1 MIVRPSFWAVA
12 LIGAMLLPAVA
23 EAGTTMDAVKKRGIL
38 NCGVGTGL
46 AGFSLPD
53 AQGNW
58 TGLDVDT
65 CRAIA
70 ASVLG
75 GADKVKFFP
84 YNAQQRF
91 TALQSGEIDVLA
103 RNTTATSTRDTG
115 LGVSF
120 APVTFFDGQGFMV
133 KANLG
138 VKSAKELG
146 GATVCVQQG
155 TTTELNLTDYF
166 RTNKMDLKP
175 VVYAELP
182 ELQQA
187 FFSGRCDAFTT
198 DSSQLAGVRAGAAAK
213 PDDYVILP
221 EIISK
226 EPLAPAYRVGDN
238 EWAKVVN
245 WTIYALFQ
253 AEESGI
259 TKANVDQ
266 MLKTDNPDIKRLL
279 GVTPGGLPNVG
290 VDDQWAYRAIKQVG
304 NYGEIFERNVGQGSS
319 LKLKRGLN
327 AQWKEGGLIY
337 ALPIR

>member
-1 MIVRPSFWAVA
+1 MVKGGFDPAEAGSKRMIAIRGFWAVA
-12 LIGAMLLPAVA
+12 LFGALLLPAAA
-23 EAGTTMDAVKKRGIL
+23 EAGATLDAVKKRGIL

-70 ASVLG
+70 AAVLG
-75 GADKVKFFP
+75 DATKVKFFP

-115 LGVSF
+115 LGISF

-133 KANLG
+133 KADLKL
-138 VKSAKELG
+138 KSAKELA

-182 ELQQA
+182 ELEQA
-187 FFSGRCDAFTT
+187 
-198 DSSQLAGVRAGAAAK
+198 
-213 PDDYVILP
+213 
-221 EIISK
+221 
-226 EPLAPAYRVGDN
+226 
-238 EWAKVVN
+238 
-245 WTIYALFQ
+245 
-253 AEESGI
+253 
-259 TKANVDQ
+259 
-266 MLKTDNPDIKRLL
+266 
-279 GVTPGGLPNVG
+279 
-290 VDDQWAYRAIKQVG
+290 
-304 NYGEIFERNVGQGSS
+304 
-319 LKLKRGLN
+319 
-327 AQWKEGGLIY
+327 
-337 ALPIR
+337 